1 MPARV
6 LVVDDIFTNVKLL
19 ETKLSAEYFDVVTA
33 TNGRDAIAICEQG
46 LCDFVLLD
54 AMMPDLDGFEVCRR
68 LKNSPTTMHL
78 PVVMVTALDQPSDRV
93 RGLDAGADDFL
104 TKPVDDTALFARV
117 RSLVRLKAIT
127 DELRA
132 RIVGSRGIGLGD
144 PLAAAS
150 AETGQ
155 NGHVLLV
162 DDRPSSHERLSAALS
177 PFHRVEVE
185 PDPQRAMMRAVEGG
199 FDVVLISLALQGF
212 DGLRLCSQIRS
223 LDRTRN
229 VAVVLIADMDEN
241 ARVLR
246 GLDIGAHDFLV
257 RPVDRNE
264 LVARV
269 RTQVKRKRYAD
280 RLRDSV
286 QVSMELAVIDG
297 LTGLHNRR
305 YLDLQLVTLFADA
318 VQRDAPLAVLLL
330 DIDHFKSVNDGWGHE
345 VGDEVLQ
352 EFAKRIRNLT
362 RGIDLVARYGGEEVV
377 IVIPDASADEARF
390 VAERIRERVGSTPF
404 GVRRRSEIL
413 NVTVSIGVAAR
424 QPGDVAAA
432 TVMKRADVALYR
444 AKQEGRNR
452 VIAQA
457 A

>member
-68 LKNSPTTMHL
+68 LKGSPTTMHL

-132 RIVGSRGIGLGD
+132 RIVGSRGMGLGD
-144 PLAAAS
+144 PLGAAS
-150 AETGQ
+150 VETGQ

-177 PFHRVEVE
+177 AFHRVEVE
-185 PDPQRAMMRAVEGG
+185 PDPQRAMIRAAEGG

-269 RTQVKRKRYAD
+269 RTQVRRKRYAD

-305 YLDLQLVTLFADA
+305 YLDLQLATLFEDA
-318 VQRDAPLAVLLL
+318 VQRDAPLSVLLL

-377 IVIPDASADEARF
+377 VVIPDAAAEEARF

-404 GVRRRSEIL
+404 GVRRRSEIVQ
-413 NVTVSIGVAAR
+413 VTVSIGVATR
-424 QPGDVAAA
+424 RPGDVTAA
-432 TVMKRADVALYR
+432 TIMKRADVALYR
-444 AKQEGRNR
+444 AKEEGRDR